1 MDIKQGTIKK
11 NKIRYIV
18 TNTKCGDEVVA
29 LIRVNVGS
37 RDEKD
42 SIKGISHIL
51 EHMFFRGTERFPTQ
65 KDLTGVLYRCGGKFN
80 AYTSKDST
88 VFYISVSKKCIEQG
102 LDVLSD
108 AFYNSLFRKED
119 LEKEK
124 KIVINEIND
133 YLSDPST
140 LMEYGL
146 SELLYKSTRLEKD
159 IAGSVKTVK
168 SINIDMMKTFI
179 NTYYNDNVIVS
190 VSGNIECEKIVQLIK
205 RFFVN
210 KVEYYVQNNTKN
222 IKNNEIKKD
231 KQKIYYN
238 NLHLKHKKFR
248 MKFIKKTEEQSFI
261 GIGFVS
267 YKNNDKKNYP
277 LIIISEIL
285 TGYLGSE
292 LYKTLRGDHG
302 LVYGVYSGFDT
313 YIDTGDFSLTCSTGN
328 NTEKIFKCIVIIL
341 NEIKRIKIGEIDNK
355 LFEDTKKNKIN
366 EIKRLKYEPS
376 DLAERFADDLIYSK
390 KIVKLNELEKNIKS
404 VTIESIIKVA
414 NELFLPEKLCISY
427 TAKERVELG

>member
-1 MDIKQGTIKK
+1 MDIKQGIINKQ

-108 AFYNSLFRKED
+108 AFYNSLFRTED

-168 SINIDMMKTFI
+168 SIDIDMMKTFI
-179 NTYYNDNVIVS
+179 NTHYNDNVIVS
-190 VSGNIECEKIVQLIK
+190 VSGNIDCVKIVQLIK

-210 KVEYYVQNNTKN
+210 KVDYYVENTKN
-222 IKNNEIKKD
+222 NNEIKKD
-231 KQKIYYN
+231 KKRIYYN
-238 NLHLKHKKFR
+238 DLYLKQKKFR

-261 GIGFVS
+261 GLGFVS
-267 YKNNDKKNYP
+267 YKNNDKKNYQ

-285 TGYLGSE
+285 TGYLGAE

-302 LVYGVYSGFDT
+302 LVYGVYSGLDT
-313 YIDTGDFSLTCSTGN
+313 YIDTGDFSVTCSTEN
-328 NTEKIFKCIVIIL
+328 NTEKILKCIVIIL
-341 NEIKRIKIGEIDNK
+341 NEIKKIKQGEIDDK

-366 EIKRLKYEPS
+366 EIKKLKYEPS

-427 TAKERVELG
+427 TAKERVELR

>member
-1 MDIKQGTIKK
+1 MDIKQGIINKR

-18 TNTKCGDEVVA
+18 TNTKCGDEVIA

-42 SIKGISHIL
+42 SIKGMSHIL
-51 EHMFFRGTERFPTQ
+51 EHMFFRGTEKFPTQ

-108 AFYNSLFRKED
+108 AFYNSLFRTED

-168 SINIDMMKTFI
+168 SIDIDMMKTFI

-210 KVEYYVQNNTKN
+210 KVDYYVENTKN
-222 IKNNEIKKD
+222 NNEIKKD

-238 NLHLKHKKFR
+238 NLHLKQKKFR

-261 GIGFVS
+261 GLGFVS
-267 YKNNDKKNYP
+267 YKNNDKKNYQ

-285 TGYLGSE
+285 TGYLGAE

-302 LVYGVYSGFDT
+302 LVYGVYSGLDT
-313 YIDTGDFSLTCSTGN
+313 YIDTGDFSVTCSTEN
-328 NTEKIFKCIVIIL
+328 NTEKILKCIVIIL
-341 NEIKRIKIGEIDNK
+341 NEIKKIKQGEIDDK

-366 EIKRLKYEPS
+366 EIKKLKYEPS

-390 KIVKLNELEKNIKS
+390 KIVKLNKLEKNIKS

>member
-1 MDIKQGTIKK
+1 MDIKQGIINKE
-11 NKIRYIV
+11 NKIKYIV
-18 TNTKCGDEVVA
+18 SNTKCGDEVVA

-42 SIKGISHIL
+42 SIKGMSHIL
-51 EHMFFRGTERFPTQ
+51 EHMFFRGTKRFPTQ

-88 VFYISVSKKCIEQG
+88 IFYISVSKKCIEQG
-102 LDVLSD
+102 LDILSD
-108 AFYNSLFRKED
+108 AFYNSLFRPED

-159 IAGSVKTVK
+159 IAGSVKTVE
-168 SINIDMMKTFI
+168 SIDIDMMKTFI

-190 VSGNIECEKIVQLIK
+190 VSGNINCEKIVQLIK

-210 KVEYYVQNNTKN
+210 KVEYYVENTKN
-222 IKNNEIKKD
+222 IQNNEIEKD
-231 KQKIYYN
+231 KQIILYN
-238 NLHLKHKKFR
+238 DLFLKQKKFR

-261 GIGFVS
+261 GLGFVS

-277 LIIISEIL
+277 LLIISEIL
-285 TGYLGSE
+285 TGYLGAE
-292 LYKTLRGDHG
+292 LYKSLRGDHG
-302 LVYGVYSGFDT
+302 LVYGVYSGLDT
-313 YIDTGDFSLTCSTGN
+313 YIDTGDFSVTCSTEN
-328 NTEKIFKCIVIIL
+328 NTEKILKCIVIIL
-341 NEIKRIKIGEIDNK
+341 NEIKKIKQGEIDDT

-366 EIKRLKYEPS
+366 EIKQLKYEPS

-390 KIVKLNELEKNIKS
+390 KIIKLNELEKIIKS
-404 VTIESIIKVA
+404 VTIESVIKVA
-414 NELFLPEKLCISY
+414 NELFLPGKLCISY
-427 TAKERVELG
+427 TAHERVELG

>member
-1 MDIKQGTIKK
+1 MDIKQGIINKR

-18 TNTKCGDEVVA
+18 TNTKCGDEVIA

-42 SIKGISHIL
+42 SIKGMSHIL
-51 EHMFFRGTERFPTQ
+51 EHMFFRGTEKFPTQ

-108 AFYNSLFRKED
+108 AFYNSLFRTED

-168 SINIDMMKTFI
+168 SIDIDMMKTFI

-210 KVEYYVQNNTKN
+210 KVDYYVENTKN
-222 IKNNEIKKD
+222 NNEIKKD

-238 NLHLKHKKFR
+238 NLHLKQKKFR

-261 GIGFVS
+261 GLGFVS
-267 YKNNDKKNYP
+267 YKNNDKKNYQ

-285 TGYLGSE
+285 TGYLGAE

-302 LVYGVYSGFDT
+302 LVYGVYSGLDT
-313 YIDTGDFSLTCSTGN
+313 YIDTGDFSVTCSTEN
-328 NTEKIFKCIVIIL
+328 NTEKILKCIVIIL
-341 NEIKRIKIGEIDNK
+341 NEIKKIKQGEIDDK

-366 EIKRLKYEPS
+366 EIKKLKYEPS

>member
-1 MDIKQGTIKK
+1 MDIKQGIINKR

-42 SIKGISHIL
+42 SIKGMSHIL

-108 AFYNSLFRKED
+108 AFYNSLFRLED

-146 SELLYKSTRLEKD
+146 SGLLYKSTRLEKD

-168 SINIDMMKTFI
+168 SIDIDMMKTFI

-190 VSGNIECEKIVQLIK
+190 VSGNIDCEKIVQLIK

-210 KVEYYVQNNTKN
+210 KVEYYVENKNT
-222 IKNNEIKKD
+222 KNNEIKKD

-238 NLHLKHKKFR
+238 NLHLKQKKFR
-248 MKFIKKTEEQSFI
+248 MKFIKKTEEQCFI
-261 GIGFVS
+261 GLGFIS

-277 LIIISEIL
+277 LLIISEIL
-285 TGYLGSE
+285 TGYLGAE
-292 LYKTLRGDHG
+292 LSKTLRGEHG
-302 LVYGVYSGFDT
+302 LVYGVYSGLDK
-313 YIDTGDFSLTCSTGN
+313 YIDTGNFYVTCSTEN
-328 NTEKIFKCIVIIL
+328 NTEKILKCIVIIL
-341 NEIKRIKIGEIDNK
+341 NEIKKIKQGDIDDK

-366 EIKRLKYEPS
+366 EIKKLKYEPS

-390 KIVKLNELEKNIKS
+390 KIIKLNELEKNIKS
-404 VTIESIIKVA
+404 VTIESVIKVA
-414 NELFLPEKLCISY
+414 NEIFLPEKLCISY